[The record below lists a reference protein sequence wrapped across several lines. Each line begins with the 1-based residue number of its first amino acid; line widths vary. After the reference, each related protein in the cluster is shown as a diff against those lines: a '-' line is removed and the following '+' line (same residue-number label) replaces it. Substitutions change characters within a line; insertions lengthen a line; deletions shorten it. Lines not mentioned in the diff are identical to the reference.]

1 MTLPEFAN
9 IFGILALQLRCTDA
23 DEAMIRAYFA
33 VLKDLDLELVQL
45 AAQQFASQPGDNGAW
60 FPKTAE
66 WKAAARKIAT
76 ERMAVIQETVRKRR
90 LLQQPLCLA
99 CEDTG
104 WMRHDDDR
112 MHRCAC
118 SEQRR
123 LEAIG
128 RRPLPALPSGTEP
141 ADDPVAA
148 EKIHALVKQLANRR
162 HMPRVRVRP
171 WDVSEATAGR
181 QV

>member
-33 VLKDLDLELVQL
+33 VLKDLELELVQL
-45 AAQQFASQPGDNGAW
+45 AAVQFASQPGDNAAW

-66 WKAAARKIAT
+66 WKAAARTIAT
-76 ERMAVIQETVRKRR
+76 QRMAVIQETLRKRR
-90 LLQQPLCLA
+90 QYRQPLCLA

-104 WMRHDDDR
+104 WVRGEDARMR
-112 MHRCAC
+112 RCAC

-128 RRPLPALPSGTEP
+128 RRPLPALPSGQAP

-148 EKIHALVKQLANRR
+148 ETIRALVTQLAHKR
-162 HMPRVRVRP
+162 HMPRVRIRLG
-171 WDVSEATAGR
+171 DDADATAVR
-181 QV
+181 Q